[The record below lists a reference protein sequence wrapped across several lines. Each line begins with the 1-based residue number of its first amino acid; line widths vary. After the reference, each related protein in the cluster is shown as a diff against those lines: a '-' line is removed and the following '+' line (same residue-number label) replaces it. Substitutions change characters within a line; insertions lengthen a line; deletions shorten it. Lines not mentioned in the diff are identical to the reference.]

1 MIARPTSGSAAIKHP
16 TQPNLRRAGLV
27 VMPASDAIGSIPE
40 PLIRPM
46 KRKFIAVIDDNL
58 NILGAMGRLLWAYG
72 YDTELYAS
80 AAEFLDAAV
89 TSAAHCLII
98 DIQLGASSG
107 IELAKQLSRAGFTI
121 PIIFMGANCDKSTR
135 AEAMKLGCVA
145 FLSKPF
151 SAEDLIDALAHLPP

>member
-1 MIARPTSGSAAIKHP
+1 MLT
-16 TQPNLRRAGLV
+16 
-27 VMPASDAIGSIPE
+27 SDAIGSIPE
-40 PLIRPM
+40 PLIRSM
-46 KRKFIAVIDDNL
+46 KRKYIAVIDDNL

-89 TSAAHCLII
+89 TSAADCLVI

-107 IELAKQLSRAGFTI
+107 IELAQQLSRAGFMF
-121 PIIFMGANCDKSTR
+121 PVIFMSGGCCDATKSQ
-135 AEAMKLGCVA
+135 AIESGCLA

-151 SAEDLIDALAHLPP
+151 SGADLLDALAHCSRSFHSVAAVTSGPQRQLLGT